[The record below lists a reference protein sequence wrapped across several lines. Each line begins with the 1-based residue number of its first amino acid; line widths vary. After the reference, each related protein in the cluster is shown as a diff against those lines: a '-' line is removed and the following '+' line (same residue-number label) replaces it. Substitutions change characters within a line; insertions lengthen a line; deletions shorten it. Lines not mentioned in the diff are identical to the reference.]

1 LPPLPP
7 AARGEGPK
15 EAILTNVEDVL
26 ALTCQAL
33 DEFESVPLAAS
44 LRRAERIAR
53 LRGDLHHAYMF
64 ELELR
69 PIGGS
74 TTWSRTEAYEML
86 KSEEIGTADVDA
98 WRSQIFEEWM
108 KERTPSTIAEA
119 PSGTFGNGELI
130 GGSIESVIRH
140 AALMERPLTAGPQAM
155 FQMEMRR
162 EADLEIIERATHRVY
177 TYLCTVERDLS
188 YIGVNADIFERH
200 RRRVE
205 SFLAKISPRVLEQF
219 TAAYRRAR
227 EDDPE
232 SKTHALT
239 TCRRILESVADVV
252 YPARAEPATD
262 SGGKTRQVGAENY
275 KNRLWMFADASIA
288 GGTHSKLLLA
298 TLQDFGSRIDTVYS
312 LTNKGVHDDVSQ
324 AEVDTCV
331 MQTYLLAG
339 EILRIF
345 EDSPKGAP
353 AEPGTA
359 ADSPAPTPA
368 QGSPAPAQPSEQ
380 PSPA

>member
-1 LPPLPP
+1 M
-7 AARGEGPK
+7 
-15 EAILTNVEDVL
+15 TSVEDIL
-26 ALTCQAL
+26 ALTRQAL
-33 DEFESVPLAAS
+33 DDFETVPLAAS

-53 LRGDLHHAYMF
+53 LRGDTHYTLRF
-64 ELELR
+64 QLDLR
-69 PIGGS
+69 PNGGS
-74 TTWSRTEAYEML
+74 TAWSRTEAYDLFMGE
-86 KSEEIGTADVDA
+86 SFTDGDIDA
-98 WRSQIFEEWM
+98 WRSQIFEEWI
-108 KERTPSTIAEA
+108 KERTPSKLYGAMKEA
-119 PSGTFGNGELI
+119 FGDGQLI

-140 AALMERPLTAGPQAM
+140 SVLMERNASLALAPEAKLQT
-155 FQMEMRR
+155 EIRR
-162 EADLEIIERATHRVY
+162 EYDLEVIERATHRAF

-205 SFLAKISPRVLEQF
+205 SFLSQISPKVLDQF

-252 YPARAEPATD
+252 YPPRAEPVTD
-262 SGGKTRQVGAENY
+262 SGGRTRNVGQENY
-275 KNRLWMFADASIA
+275 INRLWMFVADAMA
-288 GGTHSKLLLA
+288 GSTQSKLLLA
-298 TLQDFGSRIDTVYS
+298 TLTDFGDRIDKVYS
-312 LTNKGVHDDVSQ
+312 LTNKGVHDDVAQ

-353 AEPGTA
+353 AES
-359 ADSPAPTPA
+359 SPAGGETT
-368 QGSPAPAQPSEQ
+368 GS
-380 PSPA
+380 